1 MAVALAAPAPAQAP
15 SERQFKTANWT
26 GGVIYSGQ
34 TFGGCFV
41 HRDYPDGTKIQL
53 QLTPQLQMWVGGAK
67 SNWSFNPN
75 QEFELTFEV
84 DGAYKKTF
92 TGKANANSRIW
103 LWFNVGNDADFRR
116 AVAGNGTMTWV
127 DPKGLKF
134 PFDLANGANAI
145 RKLLACTAL
154 YGID

>member
-15 SERQFKTANWT
+15 PERQFKTTNWV
-26 GGVIYSGQ
+26 GGVIFSGQ
-34 TFGGCFV
+34 TFGGCYV

-53 QLTPQLQMWVGGAK
+53 QLTPKLEMWVGGSKA
-67 SNWSFNPN
+67 NWNFSPDL
-75 QEFELTFEV
+75 QFELSFEV
-84 DGAYKKTF
+84 DGTYAKKF
-92 TGKANANSRIW
+92 TGKVNATSRNW
-103 LWFNVGNDADFRR
+103 LWFNVGNDAEFRR

-134 PFDLANGANAI
+134 PFDLANSANAM

-154 YGID
+154 YGVE